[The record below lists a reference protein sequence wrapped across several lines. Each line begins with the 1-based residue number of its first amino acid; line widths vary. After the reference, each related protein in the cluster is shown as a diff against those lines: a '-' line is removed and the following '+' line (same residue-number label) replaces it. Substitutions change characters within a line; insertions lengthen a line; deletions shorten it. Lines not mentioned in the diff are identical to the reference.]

1 LFDGSVVTMTNRMQ
15 IAAGLVGA
23 AALAVLAARPL
34 AQVPPPVQGQ
44 PPSQTAKPSP
54 SPTPTP
60 TPAVPAGPADYTFA
74 TGAGLVFYYVKPAKA
89 TDFEAILD
97 RVKEALL
104 KANTPML
111 KQQALNWKIYKSA
124 EPSTDATVFVF
135 AFDPAITTA
144 NYDPL
149 LLLNQVL
156 PAEVQPLYDRIRD
169 AVIKV
174 ERMGLTK
181 IR

>member
-1 LFDGSVVTMTNRMQ
+1 MPTGRRKLRITTGLVIVVT
-15 IAAGLVGA
+15 LVF
-23 AALAVLAARPL
+23 VAARLRANATPPI
-34 AQVPPPVQGQ
+34 QVQATPPVQT
-44 PPSQTAKPSP
+44 PTP

-60 TPAVPAGPADYTFA
+60 IVPAGPADYIFS
-74 TGAGLVFYYVKPAKA
+74 TGAGLVFYYVRTARV

-97 RVKEALL
+97 RIKDALG
-104 KANTPML
+104 KADAPML

-124 EPSTDATVFVF
+124 EPATDATVFVF

-149 LLLNQVL
+149 LVLSQVL
-156 PAEVQPLYDRIRD
+156 PAEVQPLYDRLKES
-169 AVIKV
+169 VIKV